1 MARKNTL
8 KNEVAEAAGLPEQ
21 EKFFTTEKLRRST
34 RAGTQLPDPT
44 HTPFGYDPKETFGH
58 IFPKLHLPPLFPPPR
73 LHPDDYASFGNPAL
87 EANKLYFGDN
97 LYVLRNLPSES
108 IDLIYIDPPFF
119 SNRDYVQIWGDDNEV
134 RSFEDIFG
142 DGMYSYLAWLNARL
156 WEMKRVLKN
165 TGSIYVH
172 CDDHASHYI
181 KCELD
186 KIFGYNN
193 FLNEIVWV
201 YEGSTKKRKA
211 WDRKHEILLVY
222 AKSGSIVFNA
232 ASVGDTKKE
241 SSVKAY
247 ASMTLEDEKGSFIL
261 RYKPGGGFAPKEL
274 LGQSNVYKSYIKDFI
289 HPRDWWPVDFA
300 RKSELLGYPTQKP
313 EALLERVIKASSNEG
328 DVVADFFLGGGT
340 TGAVALKLGRKF
352 IGSDISRV
360 AVSVAHNR
368 MIEVCEE
375 LSGLQKQSA
384 DEAGK
389 ALVGK
394 NDNIKLFSTE
404 AERLIPDLRVGYVG
418 SYPVDKFEG
427 INHNEFV
434 DFVLDLYEANAYTG
448 KSEHIHGLANG
459 KIILHIGP
467 SSPSERVQA
476 EEVKL
481 FLEEVVKQ
489 YVTQLTRADGEEK
502 ILQVIGWSFDPKV
515 QAWKQQAVRALNQ
528 KGIKIS
534 IDLVTLSSESFR
546 QKIFREVGDRNI
558 NLKFNR
564 LNQLLSFAGKPS
576 AGEIRID
583 SRNGLAFNF
592 ELVGAQAIGAG
603 GRLINCQWDFDYQD
617 SRFSEKKYALNRQK
631 HGSGLY
637 EAVTTVSHTFSKT
650 GEYLIAARVQ
660 DNQDGEAIAISKLTI
675 DKGGHALEAI
685 ASNSI

>member
-1 MARKNTL
+1 MAAKKKTL
-8 KNEVAEAAGLPEQ
+8 NKKKEIKKTVAQEVTELPNQ
-21 EKFFTTEKLRRST
+21 EKFFTTEKLRRSA

-58 IFPKLHLPPLFPPPR
+58 IFPKLNLPELFPPPR
-73 LHPDDYASFGNPAL
+73 LHPDDYASFGNPTS
-87 EANKLYFGDN
+87 EPNKLYFGDN

-108 IDLIYIDPPFF
+108 VDLIYIDPPFF

-134 RSFEDIFG
+134 RSFGDIFG

-156 WEMKRVLKN
+156 WEMKRVLKS

-172 CDDHASHYI
+172 CDWHASHYI
-181 KCELD
+181 KCEMD
-186 KIFGYNN
+186 KIYGYGN
-193 FLNEIVWV
+193 FINEISWN
-201 YEGSTKKRKA
+201 YYSGGSSKNSFAKKH
-211 WDRKHEILLVY
+211 DIILLY
-222 AKSGSIVFNA
+222 SK
-232 ASVGDTKKE
+232 TKDFTLKPGKE
-241 SSVKAY
+241 KKYMKGKKIGREELLHATREWS
-247 ASMTLEDEKGSFIL
+247 EDEDGIYTYINQRDVWNISIIN
-261 RYKPGGGFAPKEL
+261 P
-274 LGQSNVYKSYIKDFI
+274 LGLERI
-289 HPRDWWPVDFA
+289 
-300 RKSELLGYPTQKP
+300 GYPTQKP
-313 EALLERVIKASSNEG
+313 EALLERIIEASSGKG
-328 DVVADFFLGGGT
+328 DVVADFFMGGGT

-368 MIEVCEE
+368 LIEVCEE
-375 LSGLQKQSA
+375 MGGTQKHTA
-384 DEAGK
+384 E
-389 ALVGK
+389 
-394 NDNIKLFSTE
+394 E
-404 AERLIPDLRVGYVG
+404 AEQALIDPKSGGTMLFNPGAALNIPDLRVGYVG

-427 INHNEFV
+427 IDHSEFV
-434 DFVLDLYEANAYTG
+434 DFVLDLYEANSYTG

-467 SSPSERVQA
+467 SSPSVRVQA

-489 YVTQLTRADGEEK
+489 YVTQLTRGDGEEK

-534 IDLVTLSSESFR
+534 IELVTLSSESFR

-583 SRNGLAFNF
+583 SNNGLTFDF

-617 SRFSEKKYALNRQK
+617 NRFSEKKYALNREKQ
-631 HGSGLY
+631 GSGSY
-637 EAVTTVSHTFSKT
+637 EAITRVSHTFTKD

-660 DNQDGEAIAISKLTI
+660 DNQDGEAIAVSKLTI
-675 DKGGHALEAI
+675 VKSSHKLETLRSREI
-685 ASNSI
+685 